1 LNIDIE
7 EAPLPGSTP
16 LVNLFSLSMLLFH
29 VEASHRI
36 FLLPSFQL
44 CPIDPGIAN
53 GQEMEQLKKIDGVF
67 IAF

>member
-1 LNIDIE
+1 MDIE

-16 LVNLFSLSMLLFH
+16 LVNLFFLSMLFFH

-36 FLLPSFQL
+36 FLLLPSFQL

>member
-1 LNIDIE
+1 MSR
-7 EAPLPGSTP
+7 PLYYQHDGHSITIVGIQVRRQENKV
-16 LVNLFSLSMLLFH
+16 LQYNLLILDPAH
-29 VEASHRI
+29 
-36 FLLPSFQL
+36 L

>member
-1 LNIDIE
+1 MDSL
-7 EAPLPGSTP
+7 ASCPLTPPPSQLQST
-16 LVNLFSLSMLLFH
+16 S
-29 VEASHRI
+29 
-36 FLLPSFQL
+36 LPSPLMTTNARGKRKASQL